1 LLSLLALDADGAP
14 GALMLRSAVE
24 RKAMFGVDET
34 TNLCAGGYARRL
46 PAYRRQ
52 GPARVE
58 SRAGRRARRDILDR
72 AGATGGWR
80 RRGGSRR
87 RFDGLF
93 LEATLETRLARV
105 GARQAD
111 ASDADVSVA
120 RNQRAEPLGEQG
132 WTEFDAGG
140 GLSETIALPLERL
153 LQ

>member
-1 LLSLLALDADGAP
+1 VVAVRARRIELLPTQLLSLLALDADGAP

-72 AGATGGWR
+72 AGATGG
-80 RRGGSRR
+80 
-87 RFDGLF
+87 
-93 LEATLETRLARV
+93 AR
-105 GARQAD
+105 D
-111 ASDADVSVA
+111 
-120 RNQRAEPLGEQG
+120 
-132 WTEFDAGG
+132 
-140 GLSETIALPLERL
+140 IALGLASPLPGT
-153 LQ
+153 